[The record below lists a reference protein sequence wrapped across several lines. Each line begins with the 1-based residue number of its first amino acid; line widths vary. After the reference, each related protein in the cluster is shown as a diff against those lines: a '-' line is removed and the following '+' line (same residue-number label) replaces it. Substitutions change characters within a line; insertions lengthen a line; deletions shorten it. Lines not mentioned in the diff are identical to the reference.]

1 MKQKASLPKGTR
13 DFSSSIMVKRNY
25 IIGIIRKAFEK
36 YGYLPIETPAMENLS
51 TLTGKYGDEGDRLI
65 FKILNSGD
73 FLSNTNFDSSIS
85 SKELTKQIS
94 SKALRYDLT
103 VPFARFVSQNRN
115 DLVFPFKRY
124 QIQNVWRADRPQKG
138 RYREFYQCDADIIGS
153 NSILNEIELIQL
165 YYDVFTNLGLTDFTI
180 FLNNRKILSSI
191 FELVGED
198 EKLFDFINSL
208 DKLDDIGVNG
218 VKEEMITKGIS
229 KELISKASIL
239 FDLKGDNSQIL
250 SVLKDFVSNSIIG
263 QKGVEELD
271 FIINTLQQLGGNINN
286 KIKINLS
293 LARGLDYYTGT
304 IIEVKSNSVEI
315 GSVGGGGR
323 YDDLTSIFG
332 LKDVSG
338 VGISFGLDRIYHV
351 LDELNLFP
359 EIINQNLQ
367 VMFTNFGDN
376 ELIYS
381 LKLLNNL
388 RSKGVNAEIY
398 PDSIKIKKQLN
409 YANKKNIPFVVLAGT
424 EEIEKNTIILKNMND
439 GSQKVINFE
448 DLLNVFIK

>member
-13 DFSSSIMVKRNY
+13 DFSSLIMVKRNY

-73 FLSNTNFDSSIS
+73 FLSKTNFDSSIS

-115 DLVFPFKRY
+115 DLIFPFKRY

-198 EKLFDFINSL
+198 EKLLDFVNSL

-218 VKEEMITKGIS
+218 VKEEMIKKGIS
-229 KELISKASIL
+229 KELISKSSIL
-239 FDLKGDNSQIL
+239 FNLKGDNSQIL
-250 SVLKDFVSNSIIG
+250 SVLKDFVSNSTIG

-271 FIINTLQQLGGNINN
+271 FIINTLQQLGGDINN

-388 RSKGVNAEIY
+388 RIKGVNAEIY

-409 YANKKNIPFVVLAGT
+409 YANKKNIPFVVLAGP

>member
-73 FLSNTNFDSSIS
+73 FLSKTNFNKGIS

-250 SVLKDFVSNSIIG
+250 SVLKDFVSNSTIG

-271 FIINTLQQLGGNINN
+271 FIINTLQQLGGDINN

-315 GSVGGGGR
+315 GSIGGGG
-323 YDDLTSIFG
+323 
-332 LKDVSG
+332 
-338 VGISFGLDRIYHV
+338 
-351 LDELNLFP
+351 
-359 EIINQNLQ
+359 
-367 VMFTNFGDN
+367 
-376 ELIYS
+376 
-381 LKLLNNL
+381 
-388 RSKGVNAEIY
+388 
-398 PDSIKIKKQLN
+398 KI
-409 YANKKNIPFVVLAGT
+409 
-424 EEIEKNTIILKNMND
+424 
-439 GSQKVINFE
+439 
-448 DLLNVFIK
+448 

>member
-1 MKQKASLPKGTR
+1 
-13 DFSSSIMVKRNY
+13 
-25 IIGIIRKAFEK
+25 
-36 YGYLPIETPAMENLS
+36 ME
-51 TLTGKYGDEGDRLI
+51 E
-65 FKILNSGD
+65 
-73 FLSNTNFDSSIS
+73 
-85 SKELTKQIS
+85 
-94 SKALRYDLT
+94 
-103 VPFARFVSQNRN
+103 
-115 DLVFPFKRY
+115 
-124 QIQNVWRADRPQKG
+124 
-138 RYREFYQCDADIIGS
+138 
-153 NSILNEIELIQL
+153 
-165 YYDVFTNLGLTDFTI
+165 
-180 FLNNRKILSSI
+180 
-191 FELVGED
+191 
-198 EKLFDFINSL
+198 
-208 DKLDDIGVNG
+208 
-218 VKEEMITKGIS
+218 
-229 KELISKASIL
+229 
-239 FDLKGDNSQIL
+239 
-250 SVLKDFVSNSIIG
+250 
-263 QKGVEELD
+263 
-271 FIINTLQQLGGNINN
+271 
-286 KIKINLS
+286 
-293 LARGLDYYTGT
+293 
-304 IIEVKSNSVEI
+304 
-315 GSVGGGGR
+315 GR

-448 DLLNVFIK
+448 DLINVLIK